1 MVTRWKLPLNIMS
14 VLLGLFFG
22 IASIYGQSDT
32 LNSSNVVVV
41 TAEELQSGLYGYDLF
56 DVLAALWV
64 KAGIT
69 VKSSSDVGAEDWLL
83 IRGYPRD
90 SGRNVLVLI
99 DGMPLN
105 DGLSGA
111 NEFAHLPPIELIEK
125 IVVYKP
131 PIPVRFGGAHA
142 AIEIFTRSAV
152 REYEAEFSGGYGE
165 YQSLLGAFQTQGAR
179 GALNY
184 LAFVD
189 YLKTD
194 NLTGVR
200 RTPPKDNLVY
210 GDRSYWI
217 VKPAG
222 KVMLQLS
229 PSSRLS
235 WYGQYVKSYKLFS
248 DRIFRDQREFRDRE
262 LYMMN
267 LNYQWNYRERAFLK
281 ATVFRTD
288 ETYRLNLMQHPT
300 VRDQK
305 RVVQGTRIDAW
316 LALPGNH
323 RLSMGLYWK
332 QNLAEER
339 LAAPLPLTRTTV
351 LGLYLEDQWQPIDP
365 LWITLGIRFDDHS
378 EDQGYWNPALAF
390 RFEPFPWVSL
400 QGHWSQSTRWP
411 GLSEFAIE
419 EAGTGLQG
427 ERLEGHD
434 LGVEVQVIPRQLD
447 VQVNYFYLTLRNE
460 ARFVADFSGQFPRF
474 YYRNE
479 TDRVVSRGLE
489 LETRWRLSRQWN
501 GFANATLN
509 KVRREPSGAYLAY
522 SAPDLLMNAGITYSG
537 TWLKGQLEV
546 RYGGE
551 ARGVQAMRG
560 APTVLDDW
568 LLINLAL
575 QVRLN
580 KYIHLVGRVANLTNQ
595 TYETFDGRP
604 MFGRTAIVGAR
615 LAL

>member
-1 MVTRWKLPLNIMS
+1 MMTRWKIQTMVLGI
-14 VLLGLFFG
+14 LLGWFFVMDLVY
-22 IASIYGQSDT
+22 SQPDT
-32 LNSSNVVVV
+32 LAQSNVVIV
-41 TAEELQSGLYGYDLF
+41 TAEELRSGLYGYDLF

-142 AIEIFTRSAV
+142 AVEIFTRSTGQ
-152 REYEAEFSGGYGE
+152 EYEAEFSGGYGE
-165 YQSLLGAFQTQGAR
+165 YQSVLGGFQTQGAI
-179 GALNY
+179 GGLNY

-189 YLKTD
+189 YLKTS
-194 NLTGVR
+194 NLTGIR

-217 VKPAG
+217 LKPTG
-222 KVMLQLS
+222 KVLLQPS
-229 PSSRLS
+229 PSSRIS

-267 LNYQWNYRERAFLK
+267 ITYQWNYRERVYLA
-281 ATVFRTD
+281 ASVFRTD
-288 ETYRLNLMQHPT
+288 ENYRLNLMQHPT

-305 RVVQGTRIDAW
+305 RVVQGTRMNAW
-316 LALPGNH
+316 LVLPGNH
-323 RLSMGLYWK
+323 RLSVGLDWR
-332 QNLAEER
+332 QNRAEER
-339 LAAPLPLTRTTV
+339 LGAPLSLTRTTI

-365 LWITLGIRFDDHS
+365 LWITVGIRFDDHS
-378 EDQGYWNPALAF
+378 QDQSYWNPAFAF
-390 RFEPFPWVSL
+390 RFEPLQWFSL
-400 QGHWSQSTRWP
+400 QGSWSQSTRWP
-411 GLSEFAIE
+411 GLSEFAI
-419 EAGTGLQG
+419 ADASMGLQG
-427 ERLEGHD
+427 ERLEGYD
-434 LGVEVQVIPRQLD
+434 LGLQLQVVPQKLNL
-447 VQVNYFYLTLRNE
+447 QVNYFYLTLRNE
-460 ARFVADFSGQFPRF
+460 ARFVADFSGRFPRF

-479 TDRVVSRGLE
+479 ADQVVSSGWE

-501 GFANATLN
+501 GFANATFN
-509 KVRREPSGAYLAY
+509 KVRREPAGTDLSF
-522 SAPDLLMNAGITYSG
+522 SAPDLLMNAGISYSG
-537 TWLKGQLEV
+537 TRLNGQLEV

-568 LLINLAL
+568 LLVNLAL
-575 QVRLN
+575 QVRLS
-580 KYIHLVGRVANLTNQ
+580 KHIRLVGRVANLTNQ
-595 TYETFDGRP
+595 VYETFDGRP

-615 LAL
+615 VAL